1 MASAEVGIL
10 YQDSSRDAG
19 STRRSAGKQATSPPH
34 VELIDLA
41 DQERRPRH
49 CSGAE
54 TVPGSTEPAR
64 TAGSSAGPFA
74 TGAVICGSAAAIG
87 NAMGT
92 RILDADVMLAY
103 VRRRVWDDR
112 YDGKHHSVMSALR
125 AVQNL
130 QVVVFLDPFQGQGL
144 WIDVDP
150 ARQVPAAWLL
160 IEMDLSAGLPGRF
173 RFFRLQESVSP

>member
-1 MASAEVGIL
+1 
-10 YQDSSRDAG
+10 
-19 STRRSAGKQATSPPH
+19 
-34 VELIDLA
+34 
-41 DQERRPRH
+41 
-49 CSGAE
+49 
-54 TVPGSTEPAR
+54 
-64 TAGSSAGPFA
+64 
-74 TGAVICGSAAAIG
+74 
-87 NAMGT
+87 MGT